1 MSNKILLA
9 FNDGFEIGSAAL
21 NLPNP
26 SLQSESNDVTE
37 MEGCRFLHRS
47 RCLLRFSIK
56 AVKGFS
62 HSNIRS
68 AYGRNINCF
77 TPHRHLSLFSN
88 ASFHCHGVQ
97 RSFTSSSSDGS
108 KDPQNGK
115 NGKEMD
121 INQQKDPKVTQE
133 ANGSTAGSSGDP
145 EKKLSVFQRFK
156 QTYKEHGKVLII
168 VEVVTSIFWYG
179 LFYFIVTCGVDVIAL
194 LEKMELSE
202 KIIQP
207 FRSSS
212 LGDFVIAF
220 LLYKLISPIRYA
232 VTLGGT
238 GYIIRWMRRR
248 GKLPPVT
255 PSTQLRTLYK
265 DSREEIRTKS
275 VSFRERRR
283 SKVKARGK
291 KKRGQKQ

>member
-1 MSNKILLA
+1 MYIHVIEVLKLDWFDI
-9 FNDGFEIGSAAL
+9 
-21 NLPNP
+21 
-26 SLQSESNDVTE
+26 
-37 MEGCRFLHRS
+37 
-47 RCLLRFSIK
+47 FSD
-56 AVKGFS
+56 FS
-62 HSNIRS
+62 
-68 AYGRNINCF
+68 
-77 TPHRHLSLFSN
+77 
-88 ASFHCHGVQ
+88 
-97 RSFTSSSSDGS
+97 
-108 KDPQNGK
+108 
-115 NGKEMD
+115 
-121 INQQKDPKVTQE
+121 
-133 ANGSTAGSSGDP
+133 
-145 EKKLSVFQRFK
+145 
-156 QTYKEHGKVLII
+156 
-168 VEVVTSIFWYG
+168 
-179 LFYFIVTCGVDVIAL
+179 GVDVIAL

-275 VSFRERRR
+275 VNFRENRR
-283 SKVKARGK
+283 SRVKARGK
-291 KKRGQKQ
+291 KKRGQKL

>member
-1 MSNKILLA
+1 MN
-9 FNDGFEIGSAAL
+9 FETI
-21 NLPNP
+21 
-26 SLQSESNDVTE
+26 
-37 MEGCRFLHRS
+37 F
-47 RCLLRFSIK
+47 FS
-56 AVKGFS
+56 
-62 HSNIRS
+62 
-68 AYGRNINCF
+68 GRNINCF

-115 NGKEMD
+115 NGKEMN

>member
-1 MSNKILLA
+1 
-9 FNDGFEIGSAAL
+9 
-21 NLPNP
+21 
-26 SLQSESNDVTE
+26 
-37 MEGCRFLHRS
+37 MEGCRFFLHRS
-47 RCLLRFSIK
+47 RCLLRFSQK
-56 AVKGFS
+56 TVKGFPY
-62 HSNIRS
+62 SNLRS
-68 AYGRNINCF
+68 AYGQNLNCF
-77 TPHRHLSLFSN
+77 TPHRHISLFSN
-88 ASFHCHGVQ
+88 TSFRCHGVH
-97 RSFTSSSSDGS
+97 RPFSLSSVDGS

-115 NGKEMD
+115 NGKEMN

-156 QTYKEHGKVLII
+156 QTYKEHGKVLIV

-275 VSFRERRR
+275 VNFRENRR
-283 SKVKARGK
+283 SRVKARGK
-291 KKRGQKQ
+291 KKRGQKL

>member
-1 MSNKILLA
+1 MTDLIYS
-9 FNDGFEIGSAAL
+9 D
-21 NLPNP
+21 
-26 SLQSESNDVTE
+26 
-37 MEGCRFLHRS
+37 
-47 RCLLRFSIK
+47 FS
-56 AVKGFS
+56 
-62 HSNIRS
+62 
-68 AYGRNINCF
+68 
-77 TPHRHLSLFSN
+77 
-88 ASFHCHGVQ
+88 
-97 RSFTSSSSDGS
+97 
-108 KDPQNGK
+108 
-115 NGKEMD
+115 
-121 INQQKDPKVTQE
+121 
-133 ANGSTAGSSGDP
+133 
-145 EKKLSVFQRFK
+145 
-156 QTYKEHGKVLII
+156 
-168 VEVVTSIFWYG
+168 
-179 LFYFIVTCGVDVIAL
+179 GVDVIAL

-275 VSFRERRR
+275 VNFRENRR
-283 SKVKARGK
+283 SRVKARGK
-291 KKRGQKQ
+291 KKRGQKL